1 MNTTIAG
8 FALSVLTLVAA
19 GYTLN
24 CMCVA
29 RRLHRDPRPFAA
41 TVFALVAFA
50 IMEVAW
56 SLSGSIEAVDDY
68 YNTAWRLIDAILVA
82 CIWWLVIAASGI
94 RGRRRNPRGI
104 EGSD

>member
-1 MNTTIAG
+1 MMSTPLAG

-56 SLSGSIEAVDDY
+56 SISGSFAEVDDY
-68 YNTAWRLIDAILVA
+68 YNTAWRLIDAILVG
-82 CIWWLVIAASGI
+82 CIWWLVITASGI
-94 RGRRRNPRGI
+94 RGRRR
-104 EGSD
+104 